1 MAVVTLPKRARKPA
15 GGHPATGLGPLY
27 RAWDG
32 LGTVLANALLWAV
45 LAAYLLP
52 MVFMFTT
59 SIKEDAQLLSG
70 VAPIWPAST
79 VKYEYEGKTV
89 LVYKVPTADGVHEW
103 ALVKKGRRASQFI
116 DPAYPEQG
124 PIDWDGSWR
133 TLIPVY
139 RPHFSL
145 ENFVELWRQADFLK
159 LAGNTLAILAT
170 AGVGSV
176 VASVLVAYGFARF
189 PVPGGRWLF
198 ILLIGSILLPEK
210 VTLIPTYIMFVS
222 VLHWSGTW
230 LPLIV
235 PHLFGSAVMIFLL
248 RQNFKSI
255 PKDIEEAAV
264 LDGAGPLRILL
275 SIMLPQAVP
284 TLVTVCL
291 LQFFYFWNETRSA
304 SLYLGTS
311 PHLYPVAFWLRQ
323 YGGFFPSTNLLQAS
337 ALMVMIVPAVVLFLA
352 QRLFMQGVVITG
364 AEK

>member
-1 MAVVTLPKRARKPA
+1 VTAARFLARRSDPPDA
-15 GGHPATGLGPLY
+15 HPPTRLSPLFY
-27 RAWDG
+27 AWDG
-32 LGTVLANALLWAV
+32 LGTVLANALLWAI

-52 MVFMFTT
+52 MVFMFVT
-59 SIKEDAQLLSG
+59 SIKDEAQLLSG
-70 VAPIWPAST
+70 VAPLWPATT
-79 VKYEYEGKTV
+79 VKYEYEGKAV
-89 LVYKVPTADGVHEW
+89 LVYRVPFDDGVREL
-103 ALVKKGRRASQFI
+103 ALVVKGRRASQFI
-116 DPAYPEQG
+116 DPAHPEQG
-124 PIDWDGSWR
+124 LIDWDGSWR
-133 TLIPVY
+133 TLVPVY
-139 RPHFSL
+139 RPRLSL
-145 ENFVELWRQADFLK
+145 ENFVELWNQADFLK
-159 LAGNTLAILAT
+159 LAGNTFVILAT

-198 ILLIGSILLPEK
+198 ILLIASILLPEK
-210 VTLIPTYIMFVS
+210 VTLIPTYIMFVT

-255 PKDIEEAAV
+255 PKEVEEAAV
-264 LDGAGPLRILL
+264 LDGAGPLRILV

-291 LQFFYFWNETRSA
+291 LQFFYFWNETRTA
-304 SLYLGTS
+304 ALYLGTA

-323 YGGFFPSTNLLQAS
+323 YGGFFPNPNLLQAS
-337 ALMVMIVPAVVLFLA
+337 ALMVMIVPAVVLFLS